1 MLRFKAMSAAA
12 PPRVYVF
19 LSCLCS
25 FALLSA
31 CGAPTHPGTPP
42 EIVSPDNPPLPG
54 KAGAVKF
61 AVIGDSGR
69 WSQEQVEVARQVATE
84 RARFPFDFVIMLGD
98 NNYGDGS
105 PDSFKVRFEDPYQPL
120 LDARVPFYAA
130 LGNHDEEIG
139 EQWKYPLFN
148 MGGHRYLTFEKKAG
162 LLPAV
167 AGTSVRFFVV
177 NTNNLDA
184 GQITWLA
191 RETAGSQADWKIA
204 YAHHP
209 LYSTG
214 RYALTTVS
222 RRRTL
227 EPIYVNNGIDVVFS
241 GHEHFYERLVPQNGI
256 VYFVAGASGSV
267 RAGEMQLSDRVAR
280 GYDKDLSF
288 MLVEISGDTLY
299 FQTLNRVGE
308 TVDSGHITKKRRRS

>member
-1 MLRFKAMSAAA
+1 MPVRST
-12 PPRVYVF
+12 PRLYVL

-25 FALLSA
+25 FAVLSA
-31 CGAPTHPGTPP
+31 CRAPTRTGAPP
-42 EIVSPDNPPLPG
+42 EIVSPDDPPLPA

-69 WSQEQVEVARQVATE
+69 WSQEQVELARQVTSE
-84 RARFPFDFVIMLGD
+84 RSRFPYDFVIMLGD

-105 PDSFKVRFEDPYQPL
+105 PESFKVRFEDPYRPL
-120 LDARVPFYAA
+120 LDAGVPFYAA

-148 MGGHRYLTFEKKAG
+148 MGGHRYLTFEKKTG

-167 AGTSVRFFVV
+167 TGTSVRFFVV
-177 NTNNLDA
+177 NTNNLDDD
-184 GQITWLA
+184 QVTWLN
-191 RETAGSQADWKIA
+191 RETAGSRADWKIA

-214 RYALTTVS
+214 RYALTTGF

-227 EPIYVNNGIDVVFS
+227 EPIFVNNGVDLVFS
-241 GHEHFYERLVPQNGI
+241 GHEHFYERLVPQNGV
-256 VYFVAGASGSV
+256 VYFIVGASGSV
-267 RAGEMQLSDRVAR
+267 RRGEMKMSDLVAR
-280 GYDKDLSF
+280 GYDQDLSF

-308 TVDSGHITKKRRRS
+308 TVDSGHITKNGRRP